1 MNIRRAIAASVL
13 LGSLLAAGAF
23 STGANAAGAGK
34 TYTNKAHG
42 YSLHY
47 PTAWTAKPKS
57 LGQDVAFY
65 APDQNAFV
73 TALAVKGTA
82 TTAQIKSQ
90 QAKVLKGIGTAQG
103 PLTYA
108 VKSVNGVD
116 YQISEIVTK
125 TSNGKIL
132 DVILLDTVHGSYLY
146 DFEGFLQEGKSSS
159 QAEIKAVQGIF
170 NSITLSS

>member
-1 MNIRRAIAASVL
+1 IREAIAASAL
-13 LGSLLAAGAF
+13 LGALLVAGAGT
-23 STGANAAGAGK
+23 TGANAAGASK

-47 PTAWTAKPKS
+47 PAAWTAKPKS

-82 TTAQIKSQ
+82 TSAQIKSQ
-90 QAKVLKGIGTAQG
+90 QAKVLKGLGKAQG
-103 PLTYA
+103 PLTYD
-108 VKSVNGVD
+108 VKAINGVA

-125 TSNGKIL
+125 TSSGKML
-132 DVILLDTVHGSYLY
+132 DVILLDAVHGAYLY
-146 DFEGFLQEGKSSS
+146 DFEGFLQMGKPS
-159 QAEIKAVQGIF
+159 
-170 NSITLSS
+170 